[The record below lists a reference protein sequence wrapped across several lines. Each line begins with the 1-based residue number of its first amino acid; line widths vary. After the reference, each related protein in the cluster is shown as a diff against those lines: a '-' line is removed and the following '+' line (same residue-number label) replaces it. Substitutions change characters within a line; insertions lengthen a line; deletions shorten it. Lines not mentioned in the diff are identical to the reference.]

1 MIYSGFGAM
10 HSGEIAYLRY
20 HGDPGVVHTRVIVGQ
35 VQDDEYMIITPDYD
49 IYVEELAMHNPDLA
63 YLWRSP
69 DGRVPRGLPGHQ
81 IYGFAPMTA
90 AEYARL
96 MQAGRAELDAELA
109 RRGLAGPGAAV
120 VPAAA
125 GGAAAV
131 VAPVVAGGVAGPA
144 GGGVAAAVVRAAA
157 GASGPGAGDLSG
169 QGLVW
174 VAAEST
180 GGFVYGEPV
189 VGVAAAQADGARTVH
204 TLGDGSQIFCMCI
217 SEGGVVNFNN
227 RPSACDRRILEVR
240 FNALGSPERP
250 LSEVVAASKEYDMK
264 WKMVG
269 PRTTLWCLSYLSVEG
284 LGFEAHHERF
294 RQLCKVDAGAW
305 GIQEHFQ
312 VSMFLRQLVQ
322 VDQLDAC
329 NSYGIELMFRR
340 VQTIEYAHSE
350 RARENESRS
359 VGGKL
364 SLEEQYTFGSLVRQA
379 GTLMICP
386 SLLEHVKSEV
396 EKDVQLSKNMRKA
409 REERELARKNKKKDD
424 P

>member
-1 MIYSGFGAM
+1 MNSFAFMAM
-10 HSGEIAYLRY
+10 NGGEIAYLRY
-20 HGDPGVVHTRVIVGQ
+20 HGDPGVVHTRLIAGR
-35 VQDDEYMIITPDYD
+35 VQDDEYMIITPDHD

-81 IYGFAPMTA
+81 IYGFSPMTA

-96 MQAGRAELDAELA
+96 MQAGRAELEAEVA
-109 RRGLAGPGAAV
+109 RRGLAGPAAAV
-120 VPAAA
+120 VPAGVGVVAPA
-125 GGAAAV
+125 IAGGDGGGAAGR
-131 VAPVVAGGVAGPA
+131 VA
-144 GGGVAAAVVRAAA
+144 VAAART
-157 GASGPGAGDLSG
+157 SGPGAGDLSG

-174 VAAEST
+174 VAAET
-180 GGFVYGEPV
+180 AGGFVYGEPV
-189 VGVAAAQADGARTVH
+189 VGVVAALADGARTVH

-217 SEGGVVNFNN
+217 GEGGVADFNN

-294 RQLCKVDAGAW
+294 RQLCKIDAGAW
-305 GIQEHFQ
+305 GVQEHFQ
-312 VSMFLRQLVQ
+312 ISMFLRQLVQ

-386 SLLEHVKSEV
+386 TLLEHVKSEV

>member
-1 MIYSGFGAM
+1 MNYSGFGAM

-49 IYVEELAMHNPDLA
+49 IYGGRAGNAQPGPCLLMEISRWKGSPRVARSSDLRVRA
-63 YLWRSP
+63 DDCCGVCSAHAGWTRGVRCGAGSQGPCRASAGGCSCCSWRS
-69 DGRVPRGLPGHQ
+69 
-81 IYGFAPMTA
+81 
-90 AEYARL
+90 
-96 MQAGRAELDAELA
+96 
-109 RRGLAGPGAAV
+109 RR
-120 VPAAA
+120 
-125 GGAAAV
+125 
-131 VAPVVAGGVAGPA
+131 APVVAGGVGGPA
-144 GGGVAAAVVRAAA
+144 GGGVAAAVVTGAAA
-157 GASGPGAGDLSG
+157 RTSGPGAGDLSG

-174 VAAEST
+174 VAADST
-180 GGFVYGEPV
+180 GGFVYGAPV
-189 VGVAAAQADGARTVH
+189 VGVAVAQADGARTVH
-204 TLGDGSQIFCMCI
+204 TLGDGSQIFCMRI

-227 RPSACDRRILEVR
+227 RDSACDRRILEVR